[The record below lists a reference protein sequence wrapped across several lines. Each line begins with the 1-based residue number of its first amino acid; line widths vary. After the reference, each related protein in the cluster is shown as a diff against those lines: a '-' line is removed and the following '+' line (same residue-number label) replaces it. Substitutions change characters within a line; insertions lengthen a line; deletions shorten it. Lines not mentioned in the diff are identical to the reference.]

1 MELHEDDQ
9 LEQARKIRN
18 QYETTA
24 PTELEK
30 LKMLDRC
37 VKAPVTRFAYGMGI
51 FAALVMGSGMS
62 LIMTD
67 IGEFLHLGKPWLPG
81 LVIGVTGLVMAVL
94 NYPIYRKRLIA
105 RRKKYASQIM
115 ELSERILS

>member
-1 MELHEDDQ
+1 MELHEGNQ
-9 LEQARKIRN
+9 LEQVRKIRN

-51 FAALVMGSGMS
+51 LAALVMGSGMS

-67 IGEFLHLGKPWLPG
+67 IGEFLHLGQPWLPG